1 MDQDSFRRFWRQKGA
16 KIWPLISR
24 YKLQQKKKKKNVT
37 KNYVPALSFV
47 FFFFKKKNVKAHEG
61 DTFFGGAHD
70 RVTAE
75 AT

>member
-24 YKLQQKKKKKNVT
+24 YKLQQKKKEKKCDQKLRACIIVC
-37 KNYVPALSFV
+37 V
-47 FFFFKKKNVKAHEG
+47 FFQKKNVKAHEG